1 MGANILIYDL
11 GLFKITSAAMT
22 PGTHP
27 QRVNK
32 KTIIIDPQPLSN
44 TAIGGNRIESKTRQ
58 ILIKKTIKL
67 IYNYKTTLLKERYN
81 CNMGFINL

>member
-1 MGANILIYDL
+1 
-11 GLFKITSAAMT
+11 MT

-58 ILIKKTIKL
+58 ILIKKRVKL
-67 IYNYKTTLLKERYN
+67 NYKDKTKLLKERYKSN
-81 CNMGFINL
+81 RGFIHL

>member
-1 MGANILIYDL
+1 
-11 GLFKITSAAMT
+11 MT

-58 ILIKKTIKL
+58 ILIKKRVKL
-67 IYNYKTTLLKERYN
+67 SYKDKTKLLKERYKSN
-81 CNMGFINL
+81 RGFIHL